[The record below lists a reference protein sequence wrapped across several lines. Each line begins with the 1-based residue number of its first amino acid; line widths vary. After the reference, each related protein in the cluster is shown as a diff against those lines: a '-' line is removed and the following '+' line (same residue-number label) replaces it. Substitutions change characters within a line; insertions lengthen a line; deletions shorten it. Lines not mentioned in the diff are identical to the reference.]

1 MLTATSSQKGCFAI
15 AKLLAWQGGAASFD
29 PEQVAGV
36 APARGKKGGKSPR
49 KKKSKKK
56 EQPGAG
62 VRSSRAD
69 RGVVTAV
76 ADNTAQAT
84 KPTPKKTL
92 VPPPSPIRLKP
103 CPLDAGLT
111 ELDLAWNGIHGRGA
125 LGILGALRANAKL
138 RVLDL
143 SCVLNLPW

>member
-1 MLTATSSQKGCFAI
+1 MARRAASLRGKRSQRRRSSQGLGYDLHALTAM
-15 AKLLAWQGGAASFD
+15 
-29 PEQVAGV
+29 
-36 APARGKKGGKSPR
+36 
-49 KKKSKKK
+49 
-56 EQPGAG
+56 
-62 VRSSRAD
+62 
-69 RGVVTAV
+69 VVTAV
-76 ADNTAQAT
+76 ADNTVQAT
-84 KPTPKKTL
+84 KPTPKKTR